1 MARTREELDAVA
13 HEAKNKFNGHVV
25 VVVADVTQEDQVA
38 AAVSEVMM
46 NDNMHVTR
54 TCARTHTHAHW

>member
-13 HEAKNKFNGHVV
+13 QEATSKFNCHVV

-38 AAVSEVMM
+38 AAVSEVMIKE
-46 NDNMHVTR
+46 NMYLTR
-54 TCARTHTHAHW
+54 ACVRTRTHAHW

>member
-13 HEAKNKFNGHVV
+13 QEAKSKFNCHVV
-25 VVVADVTQEDQVA
+25 VGVADVTQEDQVA